1 MPTTRLP
8 SSHSSRTWVS
18 LSIRCESAP
27 WSRATSTRR
36 FEFDELLEPI
46 TSTRS
51 HSRAIWRTAIWRLV
65 VA

>member
-8 SSHSSRTWVS
+8 SSHSSCTWVS
-18 LSIRCESAP
+18 LSIRCDSAP

-51 HSRAIWRTAIWRLV
+51 HSRAIWRTASWRFV